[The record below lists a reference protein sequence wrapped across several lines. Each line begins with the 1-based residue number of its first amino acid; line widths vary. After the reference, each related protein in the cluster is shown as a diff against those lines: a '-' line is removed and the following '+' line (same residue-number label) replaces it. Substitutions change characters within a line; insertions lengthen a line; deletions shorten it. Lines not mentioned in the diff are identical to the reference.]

1 MNKKRFKTKK
11 MFPKIYLI
19 AFFSFGMISI
29 YAQDTLVLS
38 LDSAIDY
45 ALDHNKQLIN
55 SRFTVD
61 ASVQKIKASIAQGLP
76 QASATL
82 DYTNYMG
89 AEAQL
94 QMNPSAPPVTI
105 EFNPTSNFRASVSQ
119 LVFSGSYYVGLKLAK
134 LANKVSEQNYQK
146 DILDVKEQTIQA
158 YYMILITQKLIDIL
172 KENRANSQIT
182 FKKTNDLAN
191 AGVIEKTDAKKL
203 SVMVASID
211 NALKST
217 ERQLELGYNILRL
230 QLGLKPEQAI
240 TLSSKLADIQEKYI
254 QPAFLTNN
262 FNIQNNLDYQ
272 LVLLQNQ
279 MAEKQVLLKKSSF
292 LPTIV
297 ASYSYTEK
305 IKKPLFD
312 ITPKNMIGLTL
323 SVPILSGGQRLA
335 EVKQAKI
342 NYDIARNTKALLTD
356 QLTMTEKQLRFNYN
370 NLLEQFENQKMNVN
384 VAKDVLDHM
393 NLKYKQGLVS
403 SLDLTSA
410 NNDYLTAQLN
420 YFSAMIK
427 LLNAELA
434 LLKINNNL

>member
-1 MNKKRFKTKK
+1 MKTKRLIIK
-11 MFPKIYLI
+11 RILSKIFLVTFLSSGIIPVHAQKTLI
-19 AFFSFGMISI
+19 
-29 YAQDTLVLS
+29 LS
-38 LDSAIDY
+38 LDSAINY
-45 ALDHNKQLIN
+45 AIDHNRKLIN
-55 SRFTVD
+55 SRFAVD
-61 ASVQKIKASIAQGLP
+61 ESAQQIKASIARGLP
-76 QASATL
+76 QANATL
-82 DYTNYMG
+82 DYTNYLG

-94 QMNPSAPPVTI
+94 QMNPSAPPITI
-105 EFNPTSNFRASVSQ
+105 QFNPTSNFRASVNQ
-119 LVFSGSYYVGLKLAK
+119 LVFSGSYYVGLKLAR

-172 KENRANSQIT
+172 KENRTNSQIT
-182 FKKTNDLAN
+182 YKKTNDLAN

-230 QLGLKPEQAI
+230 QLGLKPGQTI
-240 TLSSKLADIQEKYI
+240 TLSTGLADIQQKYI

-262 FNIQNNLDYQ
+262 FNIRNNLDYQ
-272 LVLLQNQ
+272 LALLQNQ
-279 MAEKQVLLKKSSF
+279 MAEKQVLLKKSSY

-297 ASYSYTEK
+297 ATYAYTKK

-323 SVPILSGGQRLA
+323 SIPILSGGQRLA

-342 NYDIARNTKALLTD
+342 NYDIARNTKELLTD
-356 QLTMTEKQLRFNYN
+356 QLTMTEKQLRYNYD
-370 NLLEQFENQKMNVN
+370 NLLEQFESQKMNVN

-410 NNDYLTAQLN
+410 NNDYLTAQSN
-420 YFSAMIK
+420 YYSAMIK

>member
-1 MNKKRFKTKK
+1 MKTKRLIIK
-11 MFPKIYLI
+11 RILSKIFLVTFLSSGIIPVHAQKTLI
-19 AFFSFGMISI
+19 
-29 YAQDTLVLS
+29 LS
-38 LDSAIDY
+38 LDSAINY
-45 ALDHNKQLIN
+45 AIDHNRKLIN
-55 SRFTVD
+55 SRFAVD
-61 ASVQKIKASIAQGLP
+61 ESAQQIKASIARGLP
-76 QASATL
+76 QANATL
-82 DYTNYMG
+82 DYTNYLG

-94 QMNPSAPPVTI
+94 QMNPSAPPITI
-105 EFNPTSNFRASVSQ
+105 QFNPTSNFRASVNQ
-119 LVFSGSYYVGLKLAK
+119 LVFSGSYYVGLKLAR

-172 KENRANSQIT
+172 KENRTNSQIT
-182 FKKTNDLAN
+182 YKKTKDLAN

-230 QLGLKPEQAI
+230 QLGLKPGQTI
-240 TLSSKLADIQEKYI
+240 TLSTGLADIQQKYI

-262 FNIQNNLDYQ
+262 FNIRNNLDYQ
-272 LVLLQNQ
+272 LALLQNQ
-279 MAEKQVLLKKSSF
+279 MAEKQVLLKKSSY

-297 ASYSYTEK
+297 ATYAYTKK

-323 SVPILSGGQRLA
+323 SIPILSGGQRLA

-356 QLTMTEKQLRFNYN
+356 QLTMTEKQLRYNYD
-370 NLLEQFENQKMNVN
+370 NLLEQFESQKMNVN

-410 NNDYLTAQLN
+410 NNDYLTAQSN
-420 YFSAMIK
+420 YYSAMIK

>member
-45 ALDHNKQLIN
+45 ALDHNKKLIN

-105 EFNPTSNFRASVSQ
+105 EFNPTSNFRASVNQ
-119 LVFSGSYYVGLKLAK
+119 LVFSGNYYVGLKLAK

-182 FKKTNDLAN
+182 FEKTNDLAN

-279 MAEKQVLLKKSSF
+279 MAEKQVSLKKSSF

-410 NNDYLTAQLN
+410 NNDYLTAQSN